1 VPAEE
6 VAVLLREGSGHP
18 MRLTDVAL
26 SVDVHY
32 YLRRWEGG
40 YKLEWEGGDAVVVRF
55 ERKEDLEGARLPAPR
70 GG

>member
-1 VPAEE
+1 MPAEE